1 MNKNKLVSRFIIGT
15 FVSLYILVSTISTI
29 HVIDFFELSNSRTM
43 AIALAIA
50 FELGAAAS
58 LASLVIMDKMNKTLV
73 WTLFITITLMQ
84 MNGNLYYTFTNLA
97 DFQSWSELFNLI
109 EEEPLYQKRI
119 LSFVSGA
126 ILPLVALG
134 FIKSLVDYIKPQDEE
149 EDEFTP
155 TDSTFDSID
164 LDEDTEKKNSQV
176 TEEDIMRDFD
186 LDDEDFEV
194 EPEGITEE
202 QLQEIINKSGIKEAV
217 NGITEDFNQI
227 VEDFKDWDSTLEDGL
242 EEEEWDE
249 DHALDQVMNDM
260 ASDMDSEDDEN
271 PKEPVEELTEIAKEE
286 EIEDSEEWDE
296 IGDLDEEEKP
306 NEELLNASKRY
317 IETQQKAA
325 EIIDEL
331 DEVEDPL
338 LAAKRRLGRE
348 RMQQFLNI
356 KRNGNEPTN

>member
-1 MNKNKLVSRFIIGT
+1 MDQTKLVKRFVIGT
-15 FVSLYILVSTISTI
+15 FVTLYTLVSVISTI
-29 HVIDFFELSNSRTM
+29 HVIDFFELSNPYWLAVT
-43 AIALAIA
+43 LAIG
-50 FELGAAAS
+50 FEIGAAAS
-58 LASLVIMDKMNKTLV
+58 LASLVILDKMNKTLV
-73 WTLFITITLMQ
+73 WALFITITLMQ
-84 MNGNLYYTFTNLA
+84 MQGNMYYAFTNLA

-134 FIKSLVDYIKPQDEE
+134 FIKSLVDYIKPEDEE
-149 EDEFTP
+149 EDEFAP

-164 LDEDTEKKNSQV
+164 LDEDTEKKTSQV

-186 LDDEDFEV
+186 LDEEDLEV

-202 QLQEIINKSGIKEAV
+202 QLQEIIDKSGIKEAV

-227 VEDFKDWDSTLEDGL
+227 IEDFKDWDSTLEDGL

-249 DHALDQVMNDM
+249 DHALDQVMDDM
-260 ASDMDSEDDEN
+260 VSDEDM
-271 PKEPVEELTEIAKEE
+271 EELNEDLFGEE
-286 EIEDSEEWDE
+286 DEIEDSEEWDE

-317 IETQQKAA
+317 IEVQQKAA

-331 DEVEDPL
+331 DEDEDPL

-356 KRNGNEPTN
+356 KRNGEEPTN

>member
-1 MNKNKLVSRFIIGT
+1 MDQTKLVKRFVIST
-15 FVSLYILVSTISTI
+15 FVILYALVSIISTI
-29 HVIDFFELSNSRTM
+29 HVIDFFELSNPYWLAVT
-43 AIALAIA
+43 LAIG
-50 FELGAAAS
+50 FEIGAAAS
-58 LASLVIMDKMNKTLV
+58 LASLVILDKMNKTLV
-73 WTLFITITLMQ
+73 WALFITITLMQ
-84 MNGNLYYTFTNLA
+84 MQGNMYYAFTNLA

-149 EDEFTP
+149 EDEFAP
-155 TDSTFDSID
+155 TGSTFDSID
-164 LDEDTEKKNSQV
+164 LDEDTEKKTSPV
-176 TEEDIMRDFD
+176 TEEDIIRDFD
-186 LDDEDFEV
+186 LDEEDLEV

-202 QLQEIINKSGIKEAV
+202 QLQEIIDKSGIKEAV

-227 VEDFKDWDSTLEDGL
+227 IDDFKDWDATLMDGL

-260 ASDMDSEDDEN
+260 VSDMDM
-271 PKEPVEELTEIAKEE
+271 EELNEDLFGEDGE

-306 NEELLNASKRY
+306 NEELLNATKRY

-331 DEVEDPL
+331 DEDEDPL

-356 KRNGNEPTN
+356 KRNGDEPTN